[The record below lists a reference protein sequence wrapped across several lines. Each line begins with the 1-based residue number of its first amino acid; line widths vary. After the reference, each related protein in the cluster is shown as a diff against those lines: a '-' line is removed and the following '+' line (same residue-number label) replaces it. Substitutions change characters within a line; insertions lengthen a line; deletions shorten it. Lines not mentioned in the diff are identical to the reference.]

1 MKSELTQEFITL
13 FKKLPTRIQQ
23 STRNN
28 FKLWKKNPYHPG
40 IEFKKLKSTESIYS
54 VRVGIGWRA
63 LGVKTN
69 SNTIVW
75 FWIGNHNDYDRLISR
90 L

>member
-23 STRNN
+23 STRKN
-28 FKLWKKNPYHPG
+28 FKLWKKNPYHPS
-40 IEFKKLKSTESIYS
+40 IEFKKLKSTDSIYS

-63 LGVKTN
+63 LGIKIN